1 MARRLIINADDLGL
15 SPSVNTAIFDVFR
28 AGNLTS
34 ATLMV
39 DMPGAQDAVDRLKDH
54 PGLAVGLHFCI
65 TEGRSAVG
73 PSSLTDATGSFLS
86 RSAIAKASLHGR
98 IDPRD
103 VQRELEAQLMR
114 MRNFGLVPTH
124 ADSHQH
130 VHMLPV
136 VMDAMLPVIEREGL
150 ALRIVQ
156 PPGGAVGAA
165 LARPRK
171 ALKQWL
177 NGRLAR
183 RARRHVRVRTND
195 LLVSIH
201 DLDHGG
207 PYDASTY
214 GGLLAATPENAVVE
228 VMVHPYILGGDVLA
242 MYADQ
247 LATKRPF
254 LDRCVAEHRAL
265 TGAPLF
271 GDAQLMDYARI

>member
-39 DMPGAQDAVDRLKDH
+39 DMPGAQDAVERLKDP

-73 PSSLTDATGSFLS
+73 PSSLTDAEGAFLS
-86 RSAIAKASLHGR
+86 RGAIAKASLRGG

-103 VQRELEAQLMR
+103 VQRELEAQLAR
-114 MRNFGLVPTH
+114 MRAFGLVPTH

-130 VHMLPV
+130 THMLPV
-136 VMDAMLPVIEREGL
+136 VMDAVLPVLEREGL
-150 ALRIVQ
+150 AMRIVA
-156 PPGGAVGAA
+156 PPRGAVGTSWG
-165 LARPRK
+165 RPAK

-183 RARRHVRVRTND
+183 RARKHARLRTND
-195 LLVSIH
+195 LLVSVH
-201 DLDHGG
+201 DLDSAG
-207 PYDASTY
+207 PYAASTY
-214 GGLLAATPENAVVE
+214 AGLLENTPEDSLVE
-228 VMVHPYILGGDVLA
+228 VMVHPYIVGEDVLA
-242 MYADQ
+242 MYAPI
-247 LATKRPF
+247 LEGKKPF
-254 LDRCVAEHRAL
+254 LDRCAAEHAAL
-265 TGAPLF
+265 SGAPVF
-271 GDAQLMDYARI
+271 GDARLMDYGTA

>member
-39 DMPGAQDAVDRLKDH
+39 DMPGAQDAVERLKDH

-65 TEGRSAVG
+65 TEGRSRTG
-73 PSSLTDATGSFLS
+73 PSTLTDGEGAFLS
-86 RSAIAKASLHGR
+86 RGTIAKASLFGR
-98 IDPRD
+98 IDPHD
-103 VQRELEAQLMR
+103 VRRELESQLAR
-114 MRNFGLVPTH
+114 MRAFGLAPTH

-136 VMDAMLPVIEREGL
+136 VMDAVLPVLEREGL
-150 ALRIVQ
+150 AMRIVA
-156 PPGGAVGAA
+156 PPRGFVGVS
-165 LARPRK
+165 LTRPTK

-183 RARRHVRVRTND
+183 YAGKRARLRTND

-201 DLDHGG
+201 DLDNAG
-207 PYDASTY
+207 PYGASTY
-214 GGLLAATPENAVVE
+214 AGLLENTPDDSLVE
-228 VMVHPYILGGDVLA
+228 VMVHPYILGEDVLGMYSNA
-242 MYADQ
+242 MA
-247 LATKRPF
+247 AKRPF
-254 LDRCVAEHRAL
+254 LDRCLAEYEAL
-265 TGAPLF
+265 RGEPVF
-271 GDAQLMDYARI
+271 SEAQLISYGTI